1 MKKPV
6 RAIVMS
12 LTMLAGS
19 SVAFA
24 SPPSHAPAWGYHK
37 DHDHYRS
44 YERNRYDNHGHKHS
58 HKASKYEKKH
68 ARYHRGDRL
77 EDRYRNSRYY
87 VNDWEKRHLSKPPR
101 DHRWVD
107 VDGEYLLISIVTGVI
122 ASVLLGS

>member
-1 MKKPV
+1 M
-6 RAIVMS
+6 
-12 LTMLAGS
+12 
-19 SVAFA
+19 
-24 SPPSHAPAWGYHK
+24 
-37 DHDHYRS
+37 
-44 YERNRYDNHGHKHS
+44 
-58 HKASKYEKKH
+58 KKH

-107 VDGEYLLISIVTGVI
+107 VDGEYLLISVVTGVI